1 MLSKKL
7 IAGGLAAIAFAIS
20 AGAALAAPGQAIS
33 NVNVRSGPGTSY
45 KVVSQLSAGEIVDIA
60 HCQTG
65 WCYVGRSGTDGW
77 VSDAYLQHL
86 SAPVIVPPPI
96 VVRPHIVVRPPIHRP
111 PHYRPPHKP
120 RPPIK
125 PRPPHKP
132 RPPICNGKPQIQIC
146 LPKK

>member
-1 MLSKKL
+1 MLSRQL
-7 IAGGLAAIAFAIS
+7 IAGGLAAIALAVS
-20 AGAALAAPGQAIS
+20 AGVALASPGQAIS

-45 KVVSQLSAGEIVDIA
+45 KIITQLKAGDLVDIA
-60 HCQTG
+60 HCQSG
-65 WCYVGRSGTDGW
+65 WCYVGLAGATDGW
-77 VSDAYLQHL
+77 VSQSYLEHL

-96 VVRPHIVVRPPIHRP
+96 VVRPHIVVRPPYHPHRP
-111 PHYRPPHKP
+111 PHRPV
-120 RPPIK
+120 K